1 MKYHNFLPK
10 LSFIPS
16 IVICKDHAVFL
27 SNPPSPPPP
36 KKNLAAIRMRTNFL
50 RAICSVKKLL
60 YNPLPFFGYGINSYY
75 FLLRSSFVLA
85 FSKSMFVIVQQF
97 GIKLMQFCI
106 SYSTTET
113 KHFLT
118 KSHQL
123 PRLKFYIIFCLYFS
137 SSLWDALS

>member
-1 MKYHNFLPK
+1 MKAKGIQFFCY
-10 LSFIPS
+10 

-27 SNPPSPPPP
+27 SNPPPPPP
-36 KKNLAAIRMRTNFL
+36 KKKKNVAAIRIRTNFL

-60 YNPLPFFGYGINSYY
+60 YNPLSFFGYGINSYY
-75 FLLRSSFVLA
+75 FLLGSSFVLA

-123 PRLKFYIIFCLYFS
+123 PRLKFYITIIFCLYFS